1 MSTTQK
7 SVPLFHVSAFSRK
20 TFAGNPAAV
29 VLLES
34 ERESTWMQSVAAEM
48 NLSETAFVYPDQ
60 AQLRLR
66 WFTPTV
72 EVDLCGHATV
82 ATAFVMR
89 ELAQQ
94 GCLPEYL
101 TPFWKHG
108 CVQFVSRSGVLTA
121 ESSTD
126 GITLDFPATCVEQG
140 EIPSGLL
147 EALGIGATD
156 LRFCGRS
163 RFDYLIHV
171 ASAEIVR
178 NVKPVMLS
186 LSKLPVR
193 GIIVTSLG
201 DTADHDIISRFFAPA
216 AGVNEDP
223 VTGSA
228 HCALAPYWV
237 PEFGRS
243 TLFGFQASQRGGHV
257 RMELVGDRV
266 RLSGGA
272 VMVSR
277 GELMV

>member
-1 MSTTQK
+1 MSATPK
-7 SVPLFHVSAFSRK
+7 SIPLFHVSAFSK
-20 TFAGNPAAV
+20 KPFAGNPAAV

-34 ERESTWMQSVAAEM
+34 ERDTAWMQNVAAEM
-48 NLSETAFVYPDQ
+48 NLSETAFVYPDES
-60 AQLRLR
+60 QLRLR
-66 WFTPTV
+66 WFTPGV

-82 ATAFVMR
+82 ATAFVMK
-89 ELAQQ
+89 ELAQE
-94 GCLPEYL
+94 GRLPDFL

-108 CVQFVSRSGVLTA
+108 CVQFISRSGILSA
-121 ESSTD
+121 ESSVD
-126 GITLDFPATCVEQG
+126 GITLDFPATHVESA
-140 EIPSGLL
+140 ETPDGLI
-147 EALGIGATD
+147 EALGIEAAD

-171 ASAEIVR
+171 TSAEIVR
-178 NVKPVMLS
+178 NIKPAMDA

-243 TLFGFQASQRGGHV
+243 TLFGFQASKRGGHV